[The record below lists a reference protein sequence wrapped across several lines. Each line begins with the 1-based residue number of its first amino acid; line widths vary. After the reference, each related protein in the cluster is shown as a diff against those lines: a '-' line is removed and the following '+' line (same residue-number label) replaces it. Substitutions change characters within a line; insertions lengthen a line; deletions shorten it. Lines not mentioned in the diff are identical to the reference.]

1 LLHWNSVKKIGNH
14 CKFLVY
20 NNLEGYIG
28 FRKLGHSMRDNK
40 KKQKE
45 FNKEIIPHLDVMYNF
60 ALRLTTDPVDA
71 EDLVQDTIV
80 KAYRFFSSYE
90 NGTNAKAWL
99 FRILK
104 NSFIN
109 NYRKSS
115 KKPQQVDYD
124 EVSSYYESVRAERTE
139 TSDLENLM
147 FRELMDDEMS
157 IALKQLPED
166 FRTVVLLC
174 DVEGYT
180 YEEIANMLDV
190 PIGTIRSRL
199 HRGRNLLKTELIDY
213 AKKRGYRG
221 D

>member
-1 LLHWNSVKKIGNH
+1 MSQLT
-14 CKFLVY
+14 
-20 NNLEGYIG
+20 
-28 FRKLGHSMRDNK
+28 RDE
-40 KKQKE
+40 KQKQKD
-45 FNKEIIPHLDVMYNF
+45 FDDEIIPHMDALYNF
-60 ALRLTTDPVDA
+60 ALRLTTDPNDA

-90 NGTNAKAWL
+90 KGTNAKAWM

-109 NYRKSS
+109 NYRKTS
-115 KKPQQVDYD
+115 KKPSQVDYD
-124 EVSSYYESVRAERTE
+124 EVSSYYESIRAERTD

-147 FRELMDDEMS
+147 FREMMDDDLS
-157 IALKQLPED
+157 NALKRLPED

-199 HRGRNLLKTELIDY
+199 HRGRNLLKTELLEY
-213 AKKRGYRG
+213 AKKRGYTG

>member
-1 LLHWNSVKKIGNH
+1 MA
-14 CKFLVY
+14 
-20 NNLEGYIG
+20 NLT
-28 FRKLGHSMRDNK
+28 RDE
-40 KKQKE
+40 KQKQKDFDE
-45 FNKEIIPHLDVMYNF
+45 EIIPHMDALYNF
-60 ALRLTTDPVDA
+60 ALRLTTDPNDA

-90 NGTNAKAWL
+90 KGTNAKAWM

-109 NYRKSS
+109 NYRKNS
-115 KKPQQVDYD
+115 KKPSQVDYD
-124 EVSSYYESVRAERTE
+124 EVASYYETIRAERTE
-139 TSDLENLM
+139 TSDLESLM
-147 FRELMDDEMS
+147 FRELMDDDVS
-157 IALKQLPED
+157 NALSKLPED

-199 HRGRNLLKTELIDY
+199 HRGRNLLKTKLIEY
-213 AKKRGYRG
+213 AKKRGFSA

>member
-1 LLHWNSVKKIGNH
+1 MT
-14 CKFLVY
+14 
-20 NNLEGYIG
+20 EE
-28 FRKLGHSMRDNK
+28 K
-40 KKQKE
+40 KKQKD
-45 FNKEIIPHLDVMYNF
+45 FNEEIIPHLDVLYNF
-60 ALRLTTDPVDA
+60 ALRLTTDPNDA

-90 NGTNAKAWL
+90 KGTNAKAWL

-109 NYRKSS
+109 NYRKTS
-115 KKPQQVDYD
+115 KQPQQVDYD
-124 EVSSYYESVRAERTE
+124 EVESYYENIRAERTE
-139 TSDLENLM
+139 TSDLERLM
-147 FRELMDDEMS
+147 FRELMDDELS
-157 IALKQLPED
+157 NALSRLPED

-199 HRGRNLLKTELIDY
+199 HRGRNLLKTELLEY
-213 AKKRGYRG
+213 AKKRGYTG

>member
-1 LLHWNSVKKIGNH
+1 MPELTKKEI
-14 CKFLVY
+14 
-20 NNLEGYIG
+20 
-28 FRKLGHSMRDNK
+28 RKQSD
-40 KKQKE
+40 
-45 FNKEIIPHLDVMYNF
+45 FNEEIIPHLDALYNF
-60 ALRLTTDPVDA
+60 GLRLTSDPNDA

-90 NGTNAKAWL
+90 KGTNAKAWL

-104 NSFIN
+104 NSYIN
-109 NYRKSS
+109 NYRRKS

-124 EVSSYYESVRAERTE
+124 EVATFYESIRAERTE
-139 TSDLENLM
+139 TSDLEDTM
-147 FRELMDDEMS
+147 YRELIDDD
-157 IALKQLPED
+157 ITNALDQIPED

-174 DVEGYT
+174 DVEDFT

-199 HRGRNLLKTELIDY
+199 HRGRNLLKAQLLEY
-213 AKKRGYRG
+213 AEDRGYVEE

>member
-1 LLHWNSVKKIGNH
+1 MPELTKKEI
-14 CKFLVY
+14 
-20 NNLEGYIG
+20 
-28 FRKLGHSMRDNK
+28 RKQSD
-40 KKQKE
+40 
-45 FNKEIIPHLDVMYNF
+45 FNEEIIPHLDALYNF
-60 ALRLTTDPVDA
+60 GLRLTSDPNDA

-90 NGTNAKAWL
+90 KGTNAKAWL

-104 NSFIN
+104 NSYIN
-109 NYRKSS
+109 NYRRKS

-124 EVSSYYESVRAERTE
+124 EVATFYETIRAERTD
-139 TSDLENLM
+139 TSDLEDTM
-147 FRELMDDEMS
+147 YRELIDDD
-157 IALKQLPED
+157 ITNALDQIPED

-174 DVEGYT
+174 DVEDFT

-199 HRGRNLLKTELIDY
+199 HRGRNLLKAQLLEY
-213 AKKRGYRG
+213 AEDRGFIEE

>member
-1 LLHWNSVKKIGNH
+1 
-14 CKFLVY
+14 
-20 NNLEGYIG
+20 
-28 FRKLGHSMRDNK
+28 MRDNK